1 MSHITVSAE
10 KIIKCCENFLD
21 HSAEKRKERLEEI
34 INNYANIRLWNFRK
48 MGYEMA
54 YDRLIKGE
62 AGMDYQI
69 PFDIKLNYVS
79 NKEQA
84 AYNLLKLAKH
94 GDPVIISDEHAFILD
109 WIGE

>member
-10 KIIKCCENFLD
+10 KVIKCCETFLD
-21 HSAEKRKERLEEI
+21 HAAEKRKERLDKI
-34 INNYANIRLWNFRK
+34 INKYANIRLWNFRK

-62 AGMDYQI
+62 AGMDYQME
-69 PFDIKLNYVS
+69 FDIKLNYVS

-84 AYNLLKLAKH
+84 AHNLLKLAKH
-94 GDPVIISDEHAFILD
+94 GDPVIISDKHAFILD
-109 WIGE
+109 WGN